1 MTICSI
7 IKVSS
12 TALHSIVPLCTVL
25 VRVLD
30 DGFKKRFGTQ
40 FYDPVTRGP
49 GVLIAEQRL
58 RVTTKIIHDL
68 GELSSPLKKP
78 VLTIGNFDGVHR
90 GHLALFE
97 RVKIRAR
104 AIGGVSAVMT
114 FQPHPMKIMKP
125 EKAPPL
131 ITPVRQKLSL
141 IAQAGINTILC
152 LPFDETFAAISAEDF
167 VRNILVQR
175 IGVRELVVG
184 YDYTFGHNRTGNIE
198 LLRGMGKDLGFQV
211 HVVQPVLMG
220 KRVVS
225 STSIRELVRAGEIAE
240 AKKLL
245 GRDYQICGTVV
256 KGKNRGGRLLGF
268 PTANLELVDE
278 LTPKEGVYAVKVLI
292 GDHLYNGVTNIG
304 HNPTFGQGPLSI
316 ETHILDFSGDLLGQT
331 IRVNFIHRLRA
342 EKTYKSIEELARQ
355 IDLDIKVAREVM
367 EAQ

>member
-1 MTICSI
+1 MT
-7 IKVSS
+7 
-12 TALHSIVPLCTVL
+12 
-25 VRVLD
+25 
-30 DGFKKRFGTQ
+30 
-40 FYDPVTRGP
+40 TR
-49 GVLIAEQRL
+49 
-58 RVTTKIIHDL
+58 IIHDL
-68 GELSSPLKKP
+68 AELQSPLRNP

-104 AIGGVSAVMT
+104 AIGGVSVVMT
-114 FQPHPMKIMKP
+114 FQPHPLKIMKP

-131 ITPVRQKLSL
+131 ITPTQQKLAL
-141 IAQAGINTILC
+141 IAQSGIHTILC
-152 LPFDETFAAISAEDF
+152 LQFDETFAAISAEDF
-167 VRNILVQR
+167 VQDILVEK
-175 IGVRELVVG
+175 IGVKELVVG

-198 LLRGMGKDLGFQV
+198 LLRGMGKNSGFQV

-225 STSIRELVRAGEIAE
+225 STSIRELIRAGELAK

-268 PTANLELVDE
+268 PTANLEVVDE

-292 GDHLYNGVTNIG
+292 DDHIYNGVTNIG

-316 ETHILDFSGDLLGQT
+316 ETHILDYSGNLLGQT
-331 IRVNFIHRLRA
+331 IRVNFIERLRV

-355 IDLDIKVAREVM
+355 IDLDVKVAREVL
-367 EAQ
+367 ESQ

>member
-1 MTICSI
+1 
-7 IKVSS
+7 
-12 TALHSIVPLCTVL
+12 
-25 VRVLD
+25 
-30 DGFKKRFGTQ
+30 
-40 FYDPVTRGP
+40 
-49 GVLIAEQRL
+49 
-58 RVTTKIIHDL
+58 VTTRIIYDL
-68 GELSSPLKKP
+68 AELQSPLRKP

-104 AIGGVSAVMT
+104 AIGGVSVVMT
-114 FQPHPMKIMKP
+114 FQPHPIKIMKP
-125 EKAPPL
+125 DKAPLL
-131 ITPVRQKLSL
+131 ITPTEQKLAL
-141 IAQAGINTILC
+141 IAQAAIHTIFC
-152 LPFDETFAAISAEDF
+152 LQFDATFAGISAEDF
-167 VRNILVQR
+167 VRDILVDK
-175 IGVRELVVG
+175 IGVKELVVG
-184 YDYTFGHNRTGNIE
+184 YDYTFGHNRTGDIE
-198 LLRGMGKDLGFQV
+198 LLCGMGKSLGFQV

-225 STSIRELVRAGEIAE
+225 STSIRDLIRAGELAE

-292 GDHLYNGVTNIG
+292 EDRLYNGVTNIG

-316 ETHILDFSGDLLGQT
+316 ETHILDYSGDLLGQT

-355 IDLDIKVAREVM
+355 IHLDIKVAREILEVR
-367 EAQ
+367 

>member
-1 MTICSI
+1 M
-7 IKVSS
+7 
-12 TALHSIVPLCTVL
+12 
-25 VRVLD
+25 
-30 DGFKKRFGTQ
+30 
-40 FYDPVTRGP
+40 
-49 GVLIAEQRL
+49 
-58 RVTTKIIHDL
+58 IHDL
-68 GELSSPLKKP
+68 AELQSPLRNP

-104 AIGGVSAVMT
+104 AIGGVSVVMT
-114 FQPHPMKIMKP
+114 FQPHPLKIMKP

-131 ITPVRQKLSL
+131 ITPTQQKLAL
-141 IAQAGINTILC
+141 IAQSGIHTILC
-152 LPFDETFAAISAEDF
+152 LQFDETFAAISAEDF
-167 VRNILVQR
+167 VQDILVEK
-175 IGVRELVVG
+175 IGVKELVVG

-198 LLRGMGKDLGFQV
+198 LLRVMGKNLGFQV

-225 STSIRELVRAGEIAE
+225 STSIRELIRAGELAK

-268 PTANLELVDE
+268 PTANLEVVDE

-292 GDHLYNGVTNIG
+292 DDHIYNGVTNIG

-316 ETHILDFSGDLLGQT
+316 ETHILDYSGNLLGQT
-331 IRVNFIHRLRA
+331 IRVNFIERLRV

-355 IDLDIKVAREVM
+355 IDLDVKVAREVL
-367 EAQ
+367 ESQ

>member
-1 MTICSI
+1 
-7 IKVSS
+7 
-12 TALHSIVPLCTVL
+12 
-25 VRVLD
+25 VR
-30 DGFKKRFGTQ
+30 
-40 FYDPVTRGP
+40 TR
-49 GVLIAEQRL
+49 IF
-58 RVTTKIIHDL
+58 HDL
-68 GELSSPLKKP
+68 EELQSPLQNP

-104 AIGGVSAVMT
+104 AIEGVSAVMT
-114 FQPHPMKIMKP
+114 FQPHPLKIMKP
-125 EKAPPL
+125 EKAPLL
-131 ITPVRQKLSL
+131 ITPTQQKLAL
-141 IAQAGINTILC
+141 IAQSGIHFIFC
-152 LPFDETFAAISAEDF
+152 LRFDDAFAAISAEKF
-167 VRNILVQR
+167 VQEILVQK
-175 IGVRELVVG
+175 IGVKELVVG
-184 YDYTFGHNRTGNIE
+184 YDYTFGHNRTGNID
-198 LLRGMGKDLGFQV
+198 LLRRMGKDLGFKV

-225 STSIRELVRAGEIAE
+225 STSIRELVRAGELAE

-278 LTPKEGVYAVKVLI
+278 LTPKEGVYAVTVLI
-292 GDHLYNGVTNIG
+292 NDHLYKGVTNIG

-355 IDLDIKVAREVM
+355 INLDIKDAKDLFEK
-367 EAQ
+367 E

>member
-1 MTICSI
+1 MT
-7 IKVSS
+7 
-12 TALHSIVPLCTVL
+12 
-25 VRVLD
+25 
-30 DGFKKRFGTQ
+30 
-40 FYDPVTRGP
+40 TR
-49 GVLIAEQRL
+49 
-58 RVTTKIIHDL
+58 IIHDL
-68 GELSSPLKKP
+68 AELQSPLRKP

-104 AIGGVSAVMT
+104 AIGGVSVVMT
-114 FQPHPMKIMKP
+114 FQPHPIKIMKP
-125 EKAPPL
+125 DKAPLL
-131 ITPVRQKLSL
+131 ITPTEQKLAL
-141 IAQAGINTILC
+141 IAQAAIHTIFC
-152 LPFDETFAAISAEDF
+152 LQFDATFAGISAEDF
-167 VRNILVQR
+167 VRDILVDK
-175 IGVRELVVG
+175 IGVKELVVG
-184 YDYTFGHNRTGNIE
+184 YDYTFGHNRTGDIE
-198 LLRGMGKDLGFQV
+198 LLCGMGKSLGFQV

-225 STSIRELVRAGEIAE
+225 STSIRDLIRAGELAE

-292 GDHLYNGVTNIG
+292 EDRLYNGVTNIG

-316 ETHILDFSGDLLGQT
+316 ETHILDYSGDLLGQT

-355 IDLDIKVAREVM
+355 IHLDIKVAREILEVR
-367 EAQ
+367 

>member
-1 MTICSI
+1 
-7 IKVSS
+7 
-12 TALHSIVPLCTVL
+12 
-25 VRVLD
+25 
-30 DGFKKRFGTQ
+30 
-40 FYDPVTRGP
+40 
-49 GVLIAEQRL
+49 
-58 RVTTKIIHDL
+58 
-68 GELSSPLKKP
+68 
-78 VLTIGNFDGVHR
+78 VHR

-104 AIGGVSAVMT
+104 AIGGVSVVMT
-114 FQPHPMKIMKP
+114 FQPHPIKIMKP
-125 EKAPPL
+125 DKAPLL
-131 ITPVRQKLSL
+131 ITPTEQKLAL
-141 IAQAGINTILC
+141 IAQAAIHTIFC
-152 LPFDETFAAISAEDF
+152 LQFDATFAGISAEDF
-167 VRNILVQR
+167 VRDILVDK
-175 IGVRELVVG
+175 IGVKELVVG
-184 YDYTFGHNRTGNIE
+184 YDYTFGHNRTGDIE
-198 LLRGMGKDLGFQV
+198 LLCGMGKSLGFQV

-225 STSIRELVRAGEIAE
+225 STSIRDLIRAGELAE

-292 GDHLYNGVTNIG
+292 EDRLYNGVTNIG

-316 ETHILDFSGDLLGQT
+316 ETHILDYSGDLLGQT

-355 IDLDIKVAREVM
+355 IHLDIKVAREILEVR
-367 EAQ
+367 

>member
-1 MTICSI
+1 
-7 IKVSS
+7 
-12 TALHSIVPLCTVL
+12 
-25 VRVLD
+25 
-30 DGFKKRFGTQ
+30 
-40 FYDPVTRGP
+40 
-49 GVLIAEQRL
+49 
-58 RVTTKIIHDL
+58 VTTRIIHDL
-68 GELSSPLKKP
+68 AELQSPLRKP

-104 AIGGVSAVMT
+104 AIGGVSVVMT
-114 FQPHPMKIMKP
+114 FQPHPIKIMKP
-125 EKAPPL
+125 DKAPLL
-131 ITPVRQKLSL
+131 ITPTEQKLAL
-141 IAQAGINTILC
+141 IAQAAIHTIFC
-152 LPFDETFAAISAEDF
+152 LKFDATFAGISAEDF
-167 VRNILVQR
+167 VRDILVDK
-175 IGVRELVVG
+175 IGVKELVVG
-184 YDYTFGHNRTGNIE
+184 YDYTFGHNRTGDIE
-198 LLRGMGKDLGFQV
+198 LLCGMGKSLGFQV

-225 STSIRELVRAGEIAE
+225 STSIRDLIRAGELAE

-292 GDHLYNGVTNIG
+292 EDRLYNGVTNIG

-316 ETHILDFSGDLLGQT
+316 ETHILDYSGDLLGQT

-355 IDLDIKVAREVM
+355 IHLDIKVAREILEVR
-367 EAQ
+367 

>member
-1 MTICSI
+1 
-7 IKVSS
+7 
-12 TALHSIVPLCTVL
+12 
-25 VRVLD
+25 
-30 DGFKKRFGTQ
+30 
-40 FYDPVTRGP
+40 
-49 GVLIAEQRL
+49 
-58 RVTTKIIHDL
+58 VTTRIIHDL
-68 GELSSPLKKP
+68 AELQSPLRNP

-104 AIGGVSAVMT
+104 AIGGVSVVMT
-114 FQPHPMKIMKP
+114 FQPHPLKIMKP

-131 ITPVRQKLSL
+131 ITPTQQKLAL
-141 IAQAGINTILC
+141 IAQSGIHTILC
-152 LPFDETFAAISAEDF
+152 LQFDETFAAISAEDF
-167 VRNILVQR
+167 VQDILVEK
-175 IGVRELVVG
+175 IGVKELVVG

-198 LLRGMGKDLGFQV
+198 LLRVMGKNLGFQV

-225 STSIRELVRAGEIAE
+225 STSIRELIRAGELAK

-268 PTANLELVDE
+268 PTANLEVVDE

-292 GDHLYNGVTNIG
+292 DDHIYNGVTNIG

-316 ETHILDFSGDLLGQT
+316 ETHILDYSGNLLGQT
-331 IRVNFIHRLRA
+331 IRVNFIERLRV

-355 IDLDIKVAREVM
+355 IDLDVKVAREVL
-367 EAQ
+367 ESQ

>member
-1 MTICSI
+1 
-7 IKVSS
+7 
-12 TALHSIVPLCTVL
+12 
-25 VRVLD
+25 
-30 DGFKKRFGTQ
+30 
-40 FYDPVTRGP
+40 
-49 GVLIAEQRL
+49 
-58 RVTTKIIHDL
+58 VTTRIIHDL
-68 GELSSPLKKP
+68 AELQSPLRKP

-104 AIGGVSAVMT
+104 AIGGVSVVMT
-114 FQPHPMKIMKP
+114 FQPHPIKIMKP
-125 EKAPPL
+125 DKAPLL
-131 ITPVRQKLSL
+131 ITPTEQKLAL
-141 IAQAGINTILC
+141 IAQAAIHTIFC
-152 LPFDETFAAISAEDF
+152 LQFDATFAGISAEDF
-167 VRNILVQR
+167 VRDILVDK
-175 IGVRELVVG
+175 IGVKELVVG
-184 YDYTFGHNRTGNIE
+184 YDYTFGHNRTGDIE
-198 LLRGMGKDLGFQV
+198 LLCGMGKSLGFQV

-225 STSIRELVRAGEIAE
+225 STSIRDLIRAGELAE

-292 GDHLYNGVTNIG
+292 EDRLYNGVTNIG

-316 ETHILDFSGDLLGQT
+316 ETHILDYSGDLLGQT

-355 IDLDIKVAREVM
+355 IHLDIKVAREILEVR
-367 EAQ
+367 